1 MRPTVTSG
9 PVVSYT
15 AVSPL
20 PACAGGLFSA
30 ALSLRSPWADVIRHR
45 ALRSPEVPQP
55 CQMNDAAAAI
65 WGSRIS
71 YYTAGLGFY
80 AGESGWAGAPGETM
94 NAECR
99 VAVGGGV
106 LILPL
111 AGGGAWRRW
120 VVVRVVTAPQ
130 SAADSRGDS
139 SEQSGGESFELRYMA
154 GDGVSPCRGQRIPAH
169 HVPAGV
175 GFPFLHGR
183 IAAVDQRLRV
193 IGARRVADV
202 QRVAQR
208 GELHLVHCR
217 QDAADP
223 QPHRLMDHRIESWLD
238 WHRHLPN
245 IPYRYI
251 AGLACMLDS
260 VRMVLYRQHCL
271 AGKLV
276 VPAFGDDEV
285 HGPHDLYD
293 DHPEQDLH

>member
-71 YYTAGLGFY
+71 YYTAGQGFY

-99 VAVGGGV
+99 IAVGGGV
-106 LILPL
+106 PILPL
-111 AGGGAWRRW
+111 AGGGAWRR
-120 VVVRVVTAPQ
+120 RVVTTPQ
-130 SAADSRGDS
+130 SAADRMPQIRSRIGS
-139 SEQSGGESFELRYMA
+139 WITGSN
-154 GDGVSPCRGQRIPAH
+154 RGSTGSTSRT
-169 HVPAGV
+169 
-175 GFPFLHGR
+175 
-183 IAAVDQRLRV
+183 
-193 IGARRVADV
+193 
-202 QRVAQR
+202 
-208 GELHLVHCR
+208 
-217 QDAADP
+217 
-223 QPHRLMDHRIESWLD
+223 
-238 WHRHLPN
+238 

-260 VRMVLYRQHCL
+260 ARMVLYRQHCL